1 MKKSLLALAALAS
14 VASVAHAQDG
24 IQLYGV
30 LDAGVVQAT
39 NSGNISPD
47 FVTGQTPTS
56 APYLIKNPN
65 LGTVTGMMNG
75 GESAT
80 RWGIKGN
87 EDLGQGRKVGFTLES
102 GFSINN
108 GQLATSGLAGSSNV
122 YSNADT
128 SLNGQLFGRQAHLDL
143 SDPTYGMLQIGR
155 VYNVQADI
163 ITGGYDPVD
172 FQMFSPI
179 NFSGSY
185 GGAGLTD
192 NFRVDNSLKYIKN
205 YGNYTFK
212 YLHSFGGISNS
223 YGARSSDQASLG
235 YENHRFGVQAAYEYT
250 HDVSSL
256 GFPGVFTTNPTSGT
270 APVGGVPLPNSVS
283 ATFFDLRSL
292 MLAGKYNFNSKFTVK
307 GGYELIQYSAASNYA
322 SADQYLT
329 SIYSYTL
336 SSVANGYNKTVNVF
350 WLGGNYNVTDR
361 IKLSA
366 GYYYAAQ
373 LPGADAG
380 ALQAGADRYASLA
393 VEYYISK
400 RTNFYAAVMN
410 DTKTGSE
417 AYYLSGTGAVN
428 NVTSGTAFPSTFN
441 TYGIGVRTKF

>member
-1 MKKSLLALAALAS
+1 
-14 VASVAHAQDG
+14 
-24 IQLYGV
+24 
-30 LDAGVVQAT
+30 
-39 NSGNISPD
+39 
-47 FVTGQTPTS
+47 
-56 APYLIKNPN
+56 
-65 LGTVTGMMNG
+65 MMNG

-108 GQLATSGLAGSSNV
+108 GQLATSGLAGSSNI

-143 SDPTYGMLQIGR
+143 SDPMYGMLQIGR

-185 GGAGLTD
+185 GGGGFTD

-235 YENHRFGVQAAYEYT
+235 YENARFGLQTAYEYT
-250 HDVSSL
+250 HDVSNI
-256 GFPGVFTTNPTSGT
+256 GFPGTFTSSAISTGAS
-270 APVGGVPLPNSVS
+270 GVPIPNSVNVS
-283 ATFFDLRSL
+283 YFDLRSF
-292 MLAGKYNFNSKFTVK
+292 MIAGKYNFNSKFTVK
-307 GGYELIQYSAASNYA
+307 GGVELIQYSAPSNL
-322 SADQYLT
+322 SADQALT
-329 SIYSYTL
+329 SIYSYT
-336 SSVANGYNKTVNVF
+336 VANVGLASQNGFNKTVNVF

-373 LPGADAG
+373 LPGAENG
-380 ALQAGADRYASLA
+380 VQLNGADRYASFA
-393 VEYYISK
+393 AEYYLSK

-417 AYYLSGTGAVN
+417 ALNYGIGY
-428 NVTSGTAFPSTFN
+428 PSVFN